1 MPINKKSLELRLNKL
16 QRQLK
21 KAQKAEAAA
30 RARWTR
36 EHQRFV
42 QASVQ
47 VVQLKR
53 KGTKKEE
60 RLKGIILAWPE
71 KSVQLTKHRDQARA
85 LIEDLQRQIN
95 ESAFNLKVLL
105 ERQRAEQAEIDEIV
119 KQTFM
124 LNNAVVIALENRNTY
139 LTFHVFKYLYRE
151 DGSVSTQVTLTNSD
165 GTRRVVAMVNTINR
179 ILPQAADEAMQLFA
193 QFKKRFNIDPDPD
206 TLPPGVALMLEMSKK
221 IFFEKK
227 TIKPGEALSQ
237 FLSLPIDAKQFPEL
251 VKAQEVIKQGLRS
264 EKTSSYVRLYV
275 KNQSTG
281 QWEQVKQN

>member
-1 MPINKKSLELRLNKL
+1 MPINKKFLESRLKKL
-16 QRQLK
+16 QRDLK

-36 EHQRFV
+36 EYHKFV
-42 QASVQ
+42 QASIQ
-47 VVQLKR
+47 VIRLKR

-71 KSVQLTKHRDQARA
+71 KSVQLTKDRDQERA
-85 LIEDLQRQIN
+85 LIEDLQQQIN
-95 ESAFNLKVLL
+95 ENTYHLKVML

-119 KQTFM
+119 KQTFI
-124 LNNAVVIALENRNTY
+124 LNESVVVALESRNTY
-139 LTFHVFKYLYRE
+139 LTSHVFKYLYRE
-151 DGSVSTQVTLTNSD
+151 DGSISTQVTLTNSD

-179 ILPQAADEAMQLFA
+179 ILPQTADEAMQLFE
-193 QFKKRFNIDPDPD
+193 QFKKRFNIDPDPSS
-206 TLPPGVALMLEMSKK
+206 LPPEVVLMLEMSKK

-237 FLSLPIDAKQFPEL
+237 FLSLPIDSEQFPEL

-275 KNQSTG
+275 KNQSSG
-281 QWEQVKQN
+281 RWEQVKQN

>member
-1 MPINKKSLELRLNKL
+1 M
-16 QRQLK
+16 
-21 KAQKAEAAA
+21 A
-30 RARWTR
+30 
-36 EHQRFV
+36 
-42 QASVQ
+42 
-47 VVQLKR
+47 
-53 KGTKKEE
+53 G
-60 RLKGIILAWPE
+60 

-206 TLPPGVALMLEMSKK
+206 TLPQALL
-221 IFFEKK
+221 
-227 TIKPGEALSQ
+227 
-237 FLSLPIDAKQFPEL
+237 
-251 VKAQEVIKQGLRS
+251 
-264 EKTSSYVRLYV
+264 
-275 KNQSTG
+275 
-281 QWEQVKQN
+281 